1 MPTAA
6 LNGTELHWRDAGRG
20 NRAVVLLH
28 HGAEASALPMLGVPP
43 TAIARALLFRV
54 ATTNAFVAS
63 GTVSVD
69 LRGEARRYEQALM
82 AIGI

>member
-1 MPTAA
+1 
-6 LNGTELHWRDAGRG
+6 
-20 NRAVVLLH
+20 
-28 HGAEASALPMLGVPP
+28 MLGVPV

-63 GTVSVD
+63 GTVAVD
-69 LRGEARRYEQALM
+69 LPDEAQRYEQAAL